1 MKHEFRYHKELG
13 IIDWF
18 FGTLTK
24 DELIKAYKEDFEAS
38 GLSAFVK
45 EMDEKEL
52 GIISTI
58 QAEENEAPHTIRYF
72 VIPDF
77 SGFIMEVSAVA
88 KISNN
93 GSTYL
98 FTDNEQLM
106 DMYINP

>member
-1 MKHEFRYHKELG
+1 MKHEFQFHKELG

-24 DELIKAYKEDFEAS
+24 DELINAYQQEGFEAS
-38 GLSAFVK
+38 DLSAFVK

-58 QAEENEAPHTIRYF
+58 QAEEDETPYTIRYF

-77 SGFIMEVSAVA
+77 SV
-88 KISNN
+88 
-93 GSTYL
+93 L
-98 FTDNEQLM
+98 
-106 DMYINP
+106 